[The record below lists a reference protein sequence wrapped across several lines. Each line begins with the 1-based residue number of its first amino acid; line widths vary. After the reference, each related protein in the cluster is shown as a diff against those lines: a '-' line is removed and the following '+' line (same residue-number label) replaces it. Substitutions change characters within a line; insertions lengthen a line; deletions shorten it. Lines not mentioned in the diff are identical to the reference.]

1 MHASTQTHLHV
12 PRAKGR
18 TQTHGTAH
26 TSVLQALFRHF
37 RTVPQAR
44 TCAQGMRTHTHITEE
59 YELKKTQMRY
69 YAKERQV
76 KKEKPFEK
84 QIFTKYQSVI
94 TIPKGYEIEDML
106 DMDDSVMDGD
116 KPFYMKEVR
125 IVFE

>member
-1 MHASTQTHLHV
+1 M
-12 PRAKGR
+12 
-18 TQTHGTAH
+18 
-26 TSVLQALFRHF
+26 
-37 RTVPQAR
+37 
-44 TCAQGMRTHTHITEE
+44 
-59 YELKKTQMRY
+59 KKTQMRY